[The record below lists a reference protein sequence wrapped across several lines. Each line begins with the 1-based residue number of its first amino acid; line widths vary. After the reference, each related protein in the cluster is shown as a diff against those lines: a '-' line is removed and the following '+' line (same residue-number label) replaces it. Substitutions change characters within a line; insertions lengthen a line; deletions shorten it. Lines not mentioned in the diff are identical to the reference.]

1 MPYEVIPFSTHFF
14 NLPSNSAGSNS
25 DNSEVRLPCNNFLG
39 NAELSLSPLWL
50 TAEVGSNEYKK
61 YKKYKNVFLENCP
74 ILKIT

>member
-1 MPYEVIPFSTHFF
+1 MPYEVIPFSTHFL

-50 TAEVGSNEYKK
+50 TAEVGSNE
-61 YKKYKNVFLENCP
+61 VQ
-74 ILKIT
+74 ILSRIFRYLYFT